1 VSEDLRK
8 IAVEMLLDGA
18 TLAGEPCPYCMGV
31 RVIKDGDAFC
41 VNCGRQGIEEK
52 PQSTQEPAGNKED
65 SPLDKLEQKL
75 KELTDELSSEKN
87 YEKQQQILRSI
98 SEIISVKEKL
108 KRL

>member
-8 IAVEMLLDGA
+8 IAVEMLLNGA

-31 RVIKDGDAFC
+31 RVIKDGNAFC
-41 VNCGRQGIEEK
+41 VNCGRQGIGEK
-52 PQSTQEPAGNKED
+52 PQSTQEAGNNPD

-75 KELTDELSSEKN
+75 KELTDELSSEKD

-98 SEIISVKEKL
+98 SDIISVKEKL
-108 KRL
+108 KKL